1 VVALATLAVGLG
13 SVLSACGTTRLG
25 GLEVTSRV
33 VSNGSAADTTSVP
46 QGTEVDVQITVT
58 NVSGNSIDGVTVR
71 VGVPS
76 GFTYLTTATTT
87 VNGNSE
93 RSADISPRSKEATL
107 TWGAWAMGPGNSG
120 GKSQVLITAELE
132 ATGSPGTAPVAPQ
145 VFATGFV
152 NTLSG
157 TPLDL
162 TISPAPSLTLQ
173 LHVTPSTVAP
183 GLQVTYQLVVT
194 NTGSGE
200 APDTS
205 IGLTLP
211 DDFDFVG
218 TGATSGNAGT
228 GGASYP
234 NTGSELPVWSGFDLP
249 GAGSGGPG
257 SLSLSFSVEVLS
269 VVPQGI
275 YTCSASLVASTGSQ
289 TQNYIQQNYT
299 ALAPIQVS

>member
-1 VVALATLAVGLG
+1 VAGVVTVAVGLG
-13 SVLSACGTTRLG
+13 AALSGCGTNRLG
-25 GLEVTSRV
+25 GLEVSSQV
-33 VSNGSAADTTSVP
+33 VSNGSSADTTSVP
-46 QGTEVDVQITVT
+46 QGTDVDVQIKIT
-58 NVSGNSIDGVTVR
+58 NVSQNSVDGVTVR
-71 VGVPS
+71 VVVPS

-93 RSADISPRSKEATL
+93 RSADIAPRTKEATL
-107 TWGAWAMGPGNSG
+107 TWGAWAMGPGGQGS
-120 GKSQVLITAELE
+120 KSQVLITAVLE
-132 ATGSPGTAPVAPQ
+132 ASGSPGTAPVAPQ

-173 LHVTPSTVAP
+173 LHVNPTTATR
-183 GLQVTYQLVVT
+183 GQQVTYQLVVT
-194 NTGSGE
+194 NAGSGE

-211 DDFDFVG
+211 DDFDFAG
-218 TGATSGNAGT
+218 SGDTSGNAGT
-228 GGASYP
+228 GGATYP
-234 NTGSELPVWSGFDLP
+234 TLGSELPVWSGFDLP

-257 SLSLSFSVEVLS
+257 SLSLSFSVQALA
-269 VVPQGI
+269 VVPPGI

-289 TQNYIQQNYT
+289 TQDYIQQNYT
-299 ALAPIQVS
+299 ALAPLQVS